1 MKENE
6 EVLNHL
12 NKNITAF
19 LTKLLSKDLS
29 EQDDKKI
36 GSYYH
41 VVSDIERV
49 GDYAE
54 NVMEYAM
61 RLKEEDVKMSVEARE
76 ELEQVRLMIND
87 LYNKVF
93 KAFDDR
99 DVSYITE
106 IEEIEDSIDR
116 ISVELEHRHIE
127 RVKAGS
133 CNAQL
138 GSVFLQT
145 VSNLER
151 VGDHITNV
159 AKSLKGYSKA
169 PKSV

>member
-1 MKENE
+1 MG
-6 EVLNHL
+6 
-12 NKNITAF
+12 
-19 LTKLLSKDLS
+19 KDLK

-54 NVMEYAM
+54 NIMEYAM
-61 RLKEEDVKMSVEARE
+61 KLRDEDMKISEEAQE
-76 ELEQVRLMIND
+76 ELKTVMNAVNRL
-87 LYNKVF
+87 YETVF
-93 KAFDDR
+93 CAFDDR
-99 DVSYITE
+99 NLAALAEVEE
-106 IEEIEDSIDR
+106 IEESIDQM
-116 ISVELEHRHIE
+116 SLELEHRHIE
-127 RVKAGS
+127 RLKKGA
-133 CNAQL
+133 CTAQT

-159 AKSLKGYSKA
+159 AFSLKQYTR
-169 PKSV
+169 

>member
-1 MKENE
+1 
-6 EVLNHL
+6 
-12 NKNITAF
+12 
-19 LTKLLSKDLS
+19 
-29 EQDDKKI
+29 
-36 GSYYH
+36 
-41 VVSDIERV
+41 
-49 GDYAE
+49 
-54 NVMEYAM
+54 M
-61 RLKEEDVKMSVEARE
+61 RLKEEDVKMSEDARN
-76 ELEQVRLMIND
+76 ELNQVREMINN
-87 LYNKVF
+87 LYEKVI

-99 DVSYITE
+99 DLTMLDE
-106 IEEIEDSIDR
+106 IEEIEDSIDN

-169 PKSV
+169 PKNV